1 LQPTTYREATMSA
14 VEELGAAI
22 RAAAERAGDAVVG
35 IGERWG
41 AGSGVVVAEG
51 KVLTNAH
58 NVRGEAPTVTFS
70 DGRTEEVRVGGID
83 PEGDLAVLDVD
94 TGQIPAV
101 EWSESGAALG
111 SAVVALANPG
121 GRGLR
126 ASLGFVSGTERAFR
140 GPGGRRIAGG
150 LEHTAPLPRGSSG
163 GPMVDADGRLLGLN
177 TNRMGD
183 GFYVAIPADAALR
196 ERVDAL
202 GRGESVRPARLGVAV
217 APPRVARRLRAAV
230 GLPDREGLLV
240 QAVVEGSAAE
250 AAGLRRGDLI
260 VAAAGTPV
268 EDPDRL
274 HEALDAVTGSITL
287 TVLRGDEERSVSVS
301 LAGDRSERTE
311 A

>member
-1 LQPTTYREATMSA
+1 MSA
-14 VEELGAAI
+14 VQEMGAAI
-22 RAAAERAGDAVVG
+22 RTAAQRAGGAVVG
-35 IGERWG
+35 MGERWG
-41 AGSGVVVAEG
+41 AGSGLVVAEG

-58 NVRGEAPTVTFS
+58 NVRGDTPTVTFS
-70 DGRTEEVRVGGID
+70 DGRSVDATPAGID
-83 PEGDLAVLDVD
+83 PDGDLAVLDAD
-94 TGQIPAV
+94 TGDLPVI
-101 EWSESGAALG
+101 EWAETPAALG

-140 GPGGRRIAGG
+140 GPRGRRIAGG

-163 GPMVDADGRLLGLN
+163 GPIVDPDGRLLGLN

-183 GFYVAIPADAALR
+183 GFYVAIPADDALR
-196 ERVDAL
+196 ERVEAL

-217 APPRVARRLRAAV
+217 APPHVARRLRAAV

-240 QAVVEGSAAE
+240 QGVADGSPAE

-268 EDPDRL
+268 VDPDRL
-274 HEALDAVTGSITL
+274 HEALDAATGSITL
-287 TVLRGDEERSVSVS
+287 TVLRGDEERSVFVS